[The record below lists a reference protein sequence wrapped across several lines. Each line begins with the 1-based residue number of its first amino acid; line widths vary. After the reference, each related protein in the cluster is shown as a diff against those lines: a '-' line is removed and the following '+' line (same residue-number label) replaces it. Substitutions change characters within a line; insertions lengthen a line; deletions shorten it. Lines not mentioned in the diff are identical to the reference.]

1 MERLQPGES
10 FVQPVA
16 GFQMCSV
23 HSILA
28 GALDARIVA
37 PTRCRCVEASTGWV
51 ELELELEL
59 GVALQGG
66 RLASAFVRRAMRGLQ
81 PRYEVMSG
89 DAVVISKRS
98 PSAKRRSPTPKAIR
112 CTSSCAHSASM
123 FSTACGCSM
132 IGISSV
138 CTLLRCV

>member
-10 FVQPVA
+10 FVQPVT

-51 ELELELEL
+51 ELELEL

-66 RLASAFVRRAMRGLQ
+66 RLASAFVRRVVPGRQ

-98 PSAKRRSPTPKAIR
+98 PSAKLRSPTPKVIR
-112 CTSSCAHSASM
+112 CTLRVRTGHR
-123 FSTACGCSM
+123 CSRPPA
-132 IGISSV
+132 GA
-138 CTLLRCV
+138 R